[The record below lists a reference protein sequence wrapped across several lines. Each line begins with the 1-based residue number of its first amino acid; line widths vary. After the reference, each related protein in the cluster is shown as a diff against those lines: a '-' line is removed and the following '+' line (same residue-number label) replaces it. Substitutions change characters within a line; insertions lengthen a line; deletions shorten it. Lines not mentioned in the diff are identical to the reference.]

1 METVKI
7 ISLLVEWGPV
17 GVLAGMLFFLIREQ
31 SRQHK
36 ENISNLTESH
46 TNAMNKL
53 TDTMIIQTELIDEVK
68 SVAKI
73 ARKEAYEHRRKFED
87 YRLES
92 TTQHARLE
100 TVLGIVQDNTRDKK
114 DK

>member
-7 ISLLVEWGPV
+7 IALLVEWGPV
-17 GVLAGMLFFLIREQ
+17 GVLAGMLFYLIREQ
-31 SRQHK
+31 SRQHT
-36 ENISNLTESH
+36 ENISNLTTAHVESM
-46 TNAMNKL
+46 TKL
-53 TDTMIIQTELIDEVK
+53 TDTMLIQSELLDEVK

-100 TVLGIVQDNTRDKK
+100 VVLGVIKDDVNKK
-114 DK
+114 

>member
-1 METVKI
+1 MESVKI
-7 ISLLVEWGPV
+7 IALLVEWGPV

-36 ENISNLTESH
+36 ENISRLSDSHVES
-46 TNAMNKL
+46 MNKL
-53 TDTMIIQTELIDEVK
+53 TETMLTQSELIDEVK
-68 SVAKI
+68 SVTKI

-100 TVLGIVQDNTRDKK
+100 TVLGIVQESTSNK

>member
-7 ISLLVEWGPV
+7 IALLVEWGPV

-36 ENISNLTESH
+36 ENISNLTSAQVES
-46 TNAMNKL
+46 MNKL
-53 TDTMIIQTELIDEVK
+53 TDTMLVQAELLDEVK

-100 TVLGIVQDNTRDKK
+100 VVLGVIKDDVNKK
-114 DK
+114 

>member
-36 ENISNLTESH
+36 ENISNLTSAHLES
-46 TNAMNKL
+46 MNKL
-53 TDTMIIQTELIDEVK
+53 TDTMLVQSELIDEVK